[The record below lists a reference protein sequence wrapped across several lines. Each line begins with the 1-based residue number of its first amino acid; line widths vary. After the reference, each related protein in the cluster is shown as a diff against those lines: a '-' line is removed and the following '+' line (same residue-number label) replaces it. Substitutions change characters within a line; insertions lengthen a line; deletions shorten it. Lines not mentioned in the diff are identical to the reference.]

1 MINQTDIVYIR
12 IDNIYNYFMNIQQ
25 LEYIIAVDNS
35 RHFVKAAEKC
45 FVTQATL
52 SMMIKKLE
60 EELNVKIFDRSR
72 QPVIPTEIGKKII
85 AQAKVILQESKRL
98 AEIVQ
103 EEQGELT
110 GELKIGIIP
119 TLAPYLLPLFM
130 NSFLQKYPSVRLKIS
145 ELTTDEIIHRLEQ
158 HDLDVGLLSTPLNQP
173 SLTEQ
178 PLFYEEF
185 VVYASAKEKL
195 LSKKYV
201 LAKDIDINRL
211 CLLEEGHCLR
221 SQVFNLCELKNKEKQ
236 VHQLDFATGSIETLK
251 RIVETNQGITILPFL
266 ALKDMT
272 TKQKDNIR
280 HFKSPAPAR
289 EIGLVTYRYFVKE
302 QLIKGLKEEI
312 LKNIPAGMK
321 TSLKKE
327 LVSI

>member
-1 MINQTDIVYIR
+1 
-12 IDNIYNYFMNIQQ
+12 MNIQQ

-60 EELNVKIFDRSR
+60 EELNAKIFDRSR
-72 QPVIPTEIGKKII
+72 QPVVPTEIGKKII
-85 AQAKVILQESKRL
+85 KQAKVILQESRRL
-98 AEIVQ
+98 TEIVE

-110 GELKIGIIP
+110 GELRIGIIP

-130 NSFLQKYPSVRLKIS
+130 KSFLQKYPSVRLKIS
-145 ELTTDEIIHRLEQ
+145 ELTTDDIIHKLEE
-158 HDLDVGLLSTPLNQP
+158 HDLDAGLLSTPLNQS
-173 SLTEQ
+173 SLIEQ

-185 VVYASAKEKL
+185 VVYASAKDKL

-221 SQVFNLCELKNKEKQ
+221 SQVFNLCELKNKAKQ
-236 VHQLDFATGSIETLK
+236 VSQFDFATGSIEMLK

-266 ALKDMT
+266 SLKDMT
-272 TKQKDNIR
+272 EKQKENIR
-280 HFKSPAPAR
+280 QFRNPAPAR

-312 LKNIPAGMK
+312 LKNIPPGMK
-321 TSLKKE
+321 TSSRKE
-327 LVSI
+327 LVNI

>member
-1 MINQTDIVYIR
+1 
-12 IDNIYNYFMNIQQ
+12 MNIQQ

-60 EELNVKIFDRSR
+60 EELNAKIFDRSR
-72 QPVIPTEIGKKII
+72 QPIIPTEIGKKII
-85 AQAKVILQESKRL
+85 KQAKVILQESRRL
-98 AEIVQ
+98 TEIVE

-110 GELKIGIIP
+110 GELRIGIIP

-130 NSFLQKYPSVRLKIS
+130 KSFLQKYPSVRLKIS
-145 ELTTDEIIHRLEQ
+145 ELTTDDIIHKLEE
-158 HDLDVGLLSTPLNQP
+158 HDLDAGLLSTPLNQS
-173 SLTEQ
+173 SLIEQ

-185 VVYASAKEKL
+185 VVYASAKDKL

-221 SQVFNLCELKNKEKQ
+221 SQVFNLCELKNKAKQ
-236 VHQLDFATGSIETLK
+236 VSQFDFATGSIEMLK

-266 ALKDMT
+266 SLKDMT
-272 TKQKDNIR
+272 EKQKENIR
-280 HFKSPAPAR
+280 QFRNPAPAR

-312 LKNIPAGMK
+312 LKNIPPGMK
-321 TSLKKE
+321 TSSRKE
-327 LVSI
+327 LVNI